1 MVKEVQGM
9 EKGELKMN
17 HLIFGLLIGTIFS
30 FLPLYFLELPDEAF
44 FTLALFNILFASLIF
59 PLNGTLTKKIFI
71 LVIGNII
78 GLVWN
83 YLFCLFAYS
92 AANSL
97 GSLFSIPYIILSPF
111 INLVWIVTFWA
122 MSLTF
127 LAPSERRVE
136 GEI

>member
-83 YLFCLFAYS
+83 YLFYLFAYS

>member
-1 MVKEVQGM
+1 M

-17 HLIFGLLIGTIFS
+17 HLIFGLLIGTTFS
-30 FLPLYFLELPDEAF
+30 FLPLYFLKLPDEAF
-44 FTLALFNILFASLIF
+44 FKLALFNILFASLIF

-83 YLFCLFAYS
+83 YLFYLFAYA

-97 GSLFSIPYIILSPF
+97 GNLFSIPYMILSPF
-111 INLVWIVTFWA
+111 MNLVWIVTFWA
-122 MSLTF
+122 VSLTF
-127 LAPSERRVE
+127 LAPSKRRVK
-136 GEI
+136 GKFDS

>member
-1 MVKEVQGM
+1 M
-9 EKGELKMN
+9 EKGELKIN
-17 HLIFGLLIGTIFS
+17 HLIFGLLIGTTFS
-30 FLPLYFLELPDEAF
+30 LFPLYFLKLPNEAF

-71 LVIGNII
+71 LLMGNIV
-78 GLVWN
+78 GLIWN
-83 YLFCLFAYS
+83 YLFYVFAYT

-97 GSLFSIPYIILSPF
+97 GNLFSIPYIILSPF

-127 LAPSERRVE
+127 LAPSKKRVE
-136 GEI
+136 CEI